1 MKASFLAIGLF
12 SLLAACSP
20 VLQVFRHPTLKIS
33 YCEGPQLMN
42 TRKLRAKLPLMTGQ
56 AQLLG
61 LSAAWRNTSR
71 EAKLPLMTGQAQLHE
86 LSVAWRSTR
95 REAKLPLMTGRSH
108 ISGISV
114 AHSTLTKATPLWIQT
129 SNLYLGKPT

>member
-20 VLQVFRHPTLKIS
+20 VLQVFRQPIKIS
-33 YCEGPQLMN
+33 YCEGTQLMN

-71 EAKLPLMTGQAQLHE
+71 EAKLPLMMGQAQVLG
-86 LSVAWRSTR
+86 L
-95 REAKLPLMTGRSH
+95 
-108 ISGISV
+108 SV